1 MIKISKA
8 EFDRIDRDYKG
19 IWQDYHGERP
29 EWKGRRVVMSGC
41 ITKDPNE
48 LGKLLVEG
56 VHFLVEDDYG
66 HLPVLQKSNARVG
79 EYYQFAG
86 GCTQVLKIY
95 RLSEEEAKANETIY
109 LDRVKTDFDDFALP
123 GSDLRA
129 DMNYYHKLHNG
140 GNK

>member
-1 MIKISKA
+1 MNIIIVSKA
-8 EFDRIDRDYKG
+8 EFDKIDRDYKG
-19 IWQDYHGERP
+19 IWQDYHGDHP

-48 LGKLLVEG
+48 LGKLLIEG
-56 VHFLVEDDYG
+56 VHFLVEGDYE
-66 HLPVLQKSNARVG
+66 HLPLLHKSNAKVG

-95 RLSEEEAKANETIY
+95 RLSEEEARANECIY

-123 GSDLRA
+123 GSDLRS
-129 DMNYYHKLHNG
+129 DMAYYHKLQ
-140 GNK
+140 NK